1 LALAAVSAM
10 RVQHTFEFASAHVGK
25 QMEHEMFCVR
35 YSGHDVARQPDDAGG
50 GLDVRCQVAGQELV

>member
-1 LALAAVSAM
+1 M